1 MSSGPLRRCCCGRAI
16 SLTGPFEIRMKNKI
30 TFLYTLPAASAVEND
45 PIYAAIEQHRKFVA
59 ESDRLYDELQK
70 AENAAEK
77 KHGRRPSALIAW
89 RSYSAIGA
97 SEIDDRREE
106 FLRQPGA
113 DRKQVEREYRDA
125 KDRARAAARA
135 GLEWDKRTGVAPLRQ
150 LYERTR
156 RAETAV
162 GRRMAKTKPT
172 TPAGAAALVDYVRHD
187 IEIGEGPE
195 WHKIALA
202 TTAAALSRMSLPR
215 A

>member
-1 MSSGPLRRCCCGRAI
+1 MNLWLEVSRGQEQLSIAM
-16 SLTGPFEIRMKNKI
+16 TTKI
-30 TFLYTLPAASAVEND
+30 TFLRARD
-45 PIYAAIEQHRKFVA
+45 PIYAAIEQHRKLIA

-70 AENAAEK
+70 AEYVAEK
-77 KHGRRPSALIAW
+77 KHGRRPSSLIAW

-113 DRKQVEREYRDA
+113 DRKQVEREYGDA
-125 KDRARAAARA
+125 KDRARAAVRA
-135 GLEWDKRTGVAPLRQ
+135 GLEWDKRAGIAPLRQ

-156 RAETAV
+156 RAETAA
-162 GRRMAKTKPT
+162 GICMANTKPT
-172 TPAGAAALVDYVRHD
+172 TLAGAAALVDYVRHD

-202 TTAAALSRMSLPR
+202 TTAATLSSMSSR
-215 A
+215 GVS